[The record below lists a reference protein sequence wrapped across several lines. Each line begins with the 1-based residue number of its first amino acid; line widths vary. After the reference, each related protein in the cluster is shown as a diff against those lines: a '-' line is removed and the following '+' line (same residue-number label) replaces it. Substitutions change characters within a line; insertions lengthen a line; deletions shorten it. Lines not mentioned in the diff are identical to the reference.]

1 MSGEYFK
8 SWVSFFFLFW
18 DFQTFFIRNSRFIKK
33 NGVVTEADYPYVG
46 KENEKCKYD
55 ENKIKLWPTNMLLV
69 GNLPETLLKLFIK
82 EHGPGY
88 FSELIPFIQVI
99 VWLLISGMKAPPSF
113 FNYKTGIYSPTQE
126 ECGKATDAR
135 SLTIV
140 GYGIEGGQ
148 NYWIVKG
155 SFGT

>member
-1 MSGEYFK
+1 MYAK
-8 SWVSFFFLFW
+8 ANNRTVLSFSEQQIIDCGNFTSPCQENIL
-18 DFQTFFIRNSRFIKK
+18 SHEFIKK

-88 FSELIPFIQVI
+88 FR
-99 VWLLISGMKAPPSF
+99 MKAPPSF